1 MEEDIEEVE
10 TEELCQTPEQLKYEP
25 ADTVDAGI
33 ASHDKEH
40 LVTDI
45 EKEEKGEKI
54 KPEYEIVEKLKGCA
68 VMDGD
73 SASFN
78 VVLNEL
84 CDNVQWFIS
93 ETEINPSDSL
103 YELTSYDTKY
113 SLKILKCILKDNRRS
128 IKFVCD
134 ENVSCSAK
142 LTVQPMKPS
151 VKEKTTLVQECA
163 TGDSVPLGVEI
174 KGHVN
179 PSIEWFKGLKRI
191 LNNPRKT
198 LIENEDGESTLTL
211 VNVST
216 ADTGFYKI
224 VVKSKSGTSD
234 LKFNVKIKGKN
245 HLHLIHTTKKV

>member
-1 MEEDIEEVE
+1 M
-10 TEELCQTPEQLKYEP
+10 
-25 ADTVDAGI
+25 
-33 ASHDKEH
+33 
-40 LVTDI
+40 TDI
-45 EKEEKGEKI
+45 EKEEKEEKI
-54 KPEYEIVEKLKGCA
+54 KPEFEINEKMRGCA

-73 SASFN
+73 SALFS

-84 CDNVQWFIS
+84 CDSVKWYIND
-93 ETEINPSDSL
+93 TEIDPSDSL
-103 YELTSYDTKY
+103 YELTSDDTKY
-113 SLKILKCILKDNRRS
+113 SLKILKCTLKDNRKS

-134 ENVSCSAK
+134 ERVNCSAK

-151 VKEKTTLVQECA
+151 VKEKTSLVQECA

-198 LIENEDGESTLTL
+198 LIENGDGESTLTL
-211 VNVST
+211 VNAST

-245 HLHLIHTTKKV
+245 HLPLIHLTKEV